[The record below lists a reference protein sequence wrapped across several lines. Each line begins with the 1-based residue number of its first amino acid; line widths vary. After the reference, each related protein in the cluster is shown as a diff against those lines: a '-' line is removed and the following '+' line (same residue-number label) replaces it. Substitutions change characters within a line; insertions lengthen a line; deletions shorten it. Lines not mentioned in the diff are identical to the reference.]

1 MNYEKLTVNEL
12 FNEYE
17 HLGIQ
22 KMKLIQKMNR
32 MKHSKQLFMDDGTIS
47 FPQAESDLKS
57 IKETIRNKFYSG
69 KSKHEGK
76 ISFKEIM
83 ENSDEWAKYLIQL
96 VEARWTLDVAK
107 SEYKYLK
114 SKLDSVLEKMNHIRG
129 LIRKLNRST
138 TS

>member
-32 MKHSKQLFMDDGTIS
+32 MKHSKQLFLDDGTIS
-47 FPQAESDLKS
+47 FPRAESDLKC

-96 VEARWTLDVAK
+96 IEARWSLDVAK
-107 SEYKYLK
+107 SDYKYFK
-114 SKLDSVLEKMNHIRG
+114 SQLDSVLEQMKQIKS
-129 LIRKLNRST
+129 LIQKS
-138 TS
+138 